1 MTVRMVVTHANAWAR
16 ERWRKAL
23 ESEMDVEVVLCDT
36 ATPTPAIRAD
46 YALGWRPHDD
56 FFSAVTGLKAYF
68 STGAG
73 VDFVMT
79 HPGLPASLPVVRL
92 EDAGMGVQMAE
103 HCVLEVLRAFR
114 LCAQYE
120 AQQREGV
127 WRTLEPPPRESFTV
141 GLFGIGVLGSEVAR
155 HLRAFGF
162 PVLGYSRSPRNEPGV
177 ECLSGPNRLRE
188 FLGRSRVLIVLA
200 PLTPETADFF
210 NAERLAML
218 PAGALL
224 INVARGGL
232 VVEDDLLAA
241 LDSGHLGG
249 AALDVFRTEPLP
261 PQHRFWSHPRVRITP
276 HVAARTLVAESA
288 VQVAAKI
295 AQLERGERVSGL
307 VDRTRGY

>member
-1 MTVRMVVTHANAWAR
+1 MKTRIVVTHANAGTL
-16 ERWRKAL
+16 ERWKKAL
-23 ESEMDVEVVLCDT
+23 ARNAGLEVVACDST
-36 ATPTPAIRAD
+36 APTPAIRAD

-56 FFSAVTGLKAYF
+56 FFGAITGLKAFF

-73 VDFVMT
+73 VDFLMT

-103 HCVLEVLRAFR
+103 YCLHEVLRVFR
-114 LCAQYE
+114 LQAQYE

-127 WRTLEPPPRESFTV
+127 WRTLEPPARESFTV
-141 GLFGIGVLGSEVAR
+141 GLFGIGVLGLEVAR

-162 PVLGYSRSPRNEPGV
+162 PVVGYSRRPRAEPDI
-177 ECLSGPNRLRE
+177 ECLSGAARLAE

-200 PLTPETADFF
+200 PLTPETTDFF

-218 PAGALL
+218 PEGALL

-232 VVEDDLLAA
+232 VVEEDLLAA
-241 LDSGHLGG
+241 LDSGRLGG

-261 PQHRFWSHPRVRITP
+261 AQHRFWSHPRVRITP

-288 VQVAAKI
+288 AQVARKI
-295 AQLERGERVSGL
+295 SSLERGEPVTGL